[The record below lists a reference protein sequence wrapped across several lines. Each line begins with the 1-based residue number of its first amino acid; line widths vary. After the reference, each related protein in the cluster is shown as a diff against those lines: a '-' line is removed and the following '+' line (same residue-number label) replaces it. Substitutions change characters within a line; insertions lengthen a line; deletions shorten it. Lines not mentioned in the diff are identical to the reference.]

1 MSEELK
7 RGIPKAIQAG
17 DRIIYTEEEEQRIKR
32 EFERILKAEGAMLPD
47 ESLDDWEREENTR

>member
-7 RGIPKAIQAG
+7 RGIPKAIQTG

-47 ESLDDWEREENTR
+47 ESLDDWEREEKTR